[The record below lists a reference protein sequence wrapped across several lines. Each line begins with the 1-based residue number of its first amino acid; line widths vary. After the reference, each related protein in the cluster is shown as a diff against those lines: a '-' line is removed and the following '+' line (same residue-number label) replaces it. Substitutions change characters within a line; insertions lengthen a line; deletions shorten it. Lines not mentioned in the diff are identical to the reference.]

1 MENQSPITFS
11 FSLPV
16 GLLDNQ
22 DRRHRDGEMRLA
34 TGKDELYQSDPR
46 SLENPAY
53 GTLILLSRVIVQ
65 LGELSPVT
73 PEDLEALFLTDW
85 QYLQEVYNA
94 INPQNQQFLP
104 RGSYRLPPRGVI
116 SGGSLYCISLSL
128 VTGRNSEFR
137 SSRTT
142 TLGSGN
148 CLFS

>member
-16 GLLDNQ
+16 GLLDSQ
-22 DRRHRDGEMRLA
+22 DKRHRDGEMRLA
-34 TGKDELYQSDPR
+34 TGKDELYQTDPR

-94 INPQNQQFLP
+94 INPP
-104 RGSYRLPPRGVI
+104 ESTI
-116 SGGSLYCISLSL
+116 ST
-128 VTGRNSEFR
+128 TGE
-137 SSRTT
+137 
-142 TLGSGN
+142 L
-148 CLFS
+148 

>member
-16 GLLDNQ
+16 GLLDSQ
-22 DRRHRDGEMRLA
+22 DKRHQDGEMRLA
-34 TGKDELYQSDPR
+34 TGKDELYQTDPR

-94 INPQNQQFLP
+94 INPP
-104 RGSYRLPPRGVI
+104 ESTI
-116 SGGSLYCISLSL
+116 ST
-128 VTGRNSEFR
+128 TGE
-137 SSRTT
+137 
-142 TLGSGN
+142 L
-148 CLFS
+148 

>member
-1 MENQSPITFS
+1 MMENQSPITFS

-16 GLLDNQ
+16 GLLDSQ
-22 DRRHRDGEMRLA
+22 DKRHRDGEMRLA
-34 TGKDELYQSDPR
+34 TGKDELYQTDPR

-94 INPQNQQFLP
+94 INPP
-104 RGSYRLPPRGVI
+104 ESTI
-116 SGGSLYCISLSL
+116 ST
-128 VTGRNSEFR
+128 TGE
-137 SSRTT
+137 
-142 TLGSGN
+142 L
-148 CLFS
+148 